1 MVPLQLLG
9 GVFRWS

>member
-1 MVPLQLLG
+1 MSPFQLLG